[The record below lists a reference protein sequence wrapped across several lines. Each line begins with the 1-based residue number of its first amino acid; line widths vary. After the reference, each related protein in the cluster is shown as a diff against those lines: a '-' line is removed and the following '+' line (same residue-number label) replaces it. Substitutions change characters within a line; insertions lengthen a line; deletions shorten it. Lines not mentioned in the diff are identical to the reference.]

1 MNLALALLLCMFLE
15 AHGFNKQ
22 YHVEPQPNFDLE
34 KFAGEW
40 YRIGLADESALFAMF
55 KSQLKVSK
63 GLLVLNGN
71 GNVNLTMWTMRP
83 YGCSVNVYSY
93 EKTDVPGEFTY
104 FSKRHRIT
112 KDITIVETNYTDYS
126 LVLKYKNLEKE
137 YTQVALYGRSSILR
151 PDLIERFRSF
161 ALSLGFSEEAIIAP
175 TDVDPCPIPETSQP
189 WSQTMGYIYSVLLHI
204 WGTVF
209 VLTQTIIGEMQHYD
223 IVNVTQ
229 FVLQL

>member
-1 MNLALALLLCMFLE
+1 MNLALALLLCMFLGT
-15 AHGFNKQ
+15 HGFNKQ
-22 YHVEPQPNFDLE
+22 YPVEPQPNFDLE

-40 YRIGLADESALFAMF
+40 YRIGIADESALFAMF
-55 KSQLKVSK
+55 KNHLKVSK
-63 GLLVLNGN
+63 GLLVANDN

-93 EKTDVPGEFTY
+93 KKTDVPGEFTY

-126 LVLKYKNLEKE
+126 LVLKYKNLDKE

-161 ALSLGFSEEAIIAP
+161 ALSLGFSEEAIVAP
-175 TDVDPCPIPETSQP
+175 TDVDPCPILEPSQP

-223 IVNVTQ
+223 IFNVTQ

>member
-1 MNLALALLLCMFLE
+1 MNLALALLLCMFSE
-15 AHGFNKQ
+15 THGFNKQ
-22 YHVEPQPNFDLE
+22 HSVEPQPNFDLE

-40 YRIGLADESALFAMF
+40 YRIGLADESALFAKF
-55 KSQLKVSK
+55 KNQLKISK
-63 GLLVLNGN
+63 GLLVPNGN

-104 FSKRHRIT
+104 FSKRHKTT

-126 LVLKYKNLEKE
+126 LVLKYKNMNKD

-175 TDVDPCPIPETSQP
+175 TDVDPCPILEPRNTAEIREDKSA
-189 WSQTMGYIYSVLLHI
+189 QTVNQSVFATENLSK
-204 WGTVF
+204 V
-209 VLTQTIIGEMQHYD
+209 
-223 IVNVTQ
+223 
-229 FVLQL
+229 

>member
-175 TDVDPCPIPETSQP
+175 TDVDPCPIPETRNTAEFREDKSA
-189 WSQTMGYIYSVLLHI
+189 QTVNQSVFATENLSK
-204 WGTVF
+204 V
-209 VLTQTIIGEMQHYD
+209 
-223 IVNVTQ
+223 
-229 FVLQL
+229 